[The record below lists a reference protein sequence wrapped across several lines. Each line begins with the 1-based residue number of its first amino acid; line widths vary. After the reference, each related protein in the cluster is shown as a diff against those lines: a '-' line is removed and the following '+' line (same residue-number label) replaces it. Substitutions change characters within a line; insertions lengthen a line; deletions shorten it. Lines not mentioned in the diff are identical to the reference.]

1 MYTHQGPSQHYQS
14 TQFPWNKFEIGSL
27 SSKNVI
33 FSSQK
38 KTCKIALKTEE
49 ETAWLTSLT

>member
-1 MYTHQGPSQHYQS
+1 M
-14 TQFPWNKFEIGSL
+14 FPWNKFEIRAL

-38 KTCKIALKTEE
+38 NTRKTALKTEE
-49 ETAWLTSLT
+49 QTAWLTSLT